1 MKMLLILYAVVSFV
15 VSAFRP
21 LLSQMLFPGLVDGLL
36 LVSAAFFGD
45 TSLAAHSK
53 EGASFEWCFPFFD

>member
-1 MKMLLILYAVVSFV
+1 M
-15 VSAFRP
+15 VSAFHP
-21 LLSQMLFPGLVDGLL
+21 LLSQMLFSRLVDGLIL
-36 LVSAAFFGD
+36 FSRAFFGD